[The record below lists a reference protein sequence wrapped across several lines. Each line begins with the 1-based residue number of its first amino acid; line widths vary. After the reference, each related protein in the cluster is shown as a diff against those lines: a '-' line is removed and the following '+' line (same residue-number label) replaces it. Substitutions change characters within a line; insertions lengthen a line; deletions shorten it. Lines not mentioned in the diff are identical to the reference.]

1 MMKNKLNY
9 VSLLIVILIPSL
21 LANVN
26 AAFRVEGSNVVVDQA
41 GRKITLTHPF
51 QRIISLYGAHTENLF
66 SLGLSEEI
74 LGVSRHE
81 AYPPEALKK
90 HVFSYREDPEKF
102 MAVRPD
108 LVVIRPMIDRG
119 YPQFVKRLEKSG
131 ITVFSLQPGSI
142 PEMYT
147 YWEILGILS
156 GRQRKAEQ
164 MIHHFQQ
171 TASYFRSLTAGL
183 SFKKKV
189 YFEAIHSK
197 MKTFSPGSMAIFALE
212 TAGGINIASD
222 AKPVRKTNIAAYG
235 KERILSHASDIDVY
249 LAQYGAMNR
258 PTVSVIKKEPGFMA
272 IKAVKNDQIFIIDER
287 IVSRP
292 TVRLLE
298 GTFEIGTKLYPDIFT
313 ENVRGL
319 IKKQNKM

>member
-1 MMKNKLNY
+1 
-9 VSLLIVILIPSL
+9 
-21 LANVN
+21 
-26 AAFRVEGSNVVVDQA
+26 
-41 GRKITLTHPF
+41 
-51 QRIISLYGAHTENLF
+51 
-66 SLGLSEEI
+66 LGLNDEI

-81 AYPPEALKK
+81 AYPPAALEKP
-90 HVFSYREDPEKF
+90 VYSYREDPEKF
-102 MAVRPD
+102 MAARPD

-119 YPQFVKRLEKSG
+119 YPQFVRRLEKSG
-131 ITVFSLQPGSI
+131 ITVFSLQPGSVS
-142 PEMYT
+142 EMYT
-147 YWEILGILS
+147 YWEILGILT
-156 GRQRKAEQ
+156 GRRQKAKEMIKSFQRTVSAL
-164 MIHHFQQ
+164 
-171 TASYFRSLTAGL
+171 RSLTADL
-183 SFKKKV
+183 SHKKKV

-212 TAGGINIASD
+212 TAGGMNIASD

-258 PTVSVIKKEPGFMA
+258 PTVSVIKKEPGFTA
-272 IKAVKNDQIFIIDER
+272 IKAVRNDQIFIIDER

-298 GTFEIGTKLYPDIFT
+298 GIFEIGTKLYPDIFT

-319 IKKQNKM
+319 RIRSSLNRRDKIGPDDG